1 MGLKDRFDKPRLW
14 YRVWPSRI
22 EAIWVVAA
30 TESSV
35 VVTYVRGFGDTE
47 PGLRTYRRR
56 SSNDSYWPTFEEA
69 KAALKQTLEDV
80 VESNLR
86 QARSHEQIAESARQ
100 KLEKLKTIQPPE
112 PPECPQLTS
121 KEL

>member
-14 YRVWPSRI
+14 YRVWLSRI

-35 VVTYVRGFGDTE
+35 VVAYVRGFGDTR

-56 SSNDSYWPTFEEA
+56 SGTDSYWPTFEEA
-69 KAALKQTLEDV
+69 KAALKQTLEDT

-86 QARSHEQIAESARQ
+86 QARAHEQVAAKVRQ
-100 KLEKLKTIQPPE
+100 QLQELNTIQPPE
-112 PPECPQLTS
+112 PPACPQ
-121 KEL
+121 